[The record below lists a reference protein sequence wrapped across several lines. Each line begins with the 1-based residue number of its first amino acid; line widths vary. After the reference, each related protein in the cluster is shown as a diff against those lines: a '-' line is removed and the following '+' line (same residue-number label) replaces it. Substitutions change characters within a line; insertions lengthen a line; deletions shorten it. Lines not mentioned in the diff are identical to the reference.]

1 MTGKHENSERE
12 NKNTCSGGN
21 SIMWIYLFNVIV
33 HELWSDIQT
42 SQQRLQLY
50 IFRYCI
56 RNKNTLLLYFNVFR
70 TPFVPNSSI
79 YGSCATYRAQDITL
93 LQLNMSMP
101 RFISRSPA
109 YIGSSHGEEIALID
123 LSSLTS
129 CPITSMVTVPA
140 EELVL
145 LIQL

>member
-1 MTGKHENSERE
+1 MYCMDVASTIAKLPF
-12 NKNTCSGGN
+12 
-21 SIMWIYLFNVIV
+21 SISTVTLRYGEDDMSN
-33 HELWSDIQT
+33 
-42 SQQRLQLY
+42 LY
-50 IFRYCI
+50 SCI
-56 RNKNTLLLYFNVFR
+56 
-70 TPFVPNSSI
+70 SM
-79 YGSCATYRAQDITL
+79 CATYRAQDITL

>member
-1 MTGKHENSERE
+1 MSYDWRYKQTNRDY
-12 NKNTCSGGN
+12 NFT
-21 SIMWIYLFNVIV
+21 YLDTAYY
-33 HELWSDIQT
+33 ET
-42 SQQRLQLY
+42 
-50 IFRYCI
+50 
-56 RNKNTLLLYFNVFR
+56 KTLYFNVFR